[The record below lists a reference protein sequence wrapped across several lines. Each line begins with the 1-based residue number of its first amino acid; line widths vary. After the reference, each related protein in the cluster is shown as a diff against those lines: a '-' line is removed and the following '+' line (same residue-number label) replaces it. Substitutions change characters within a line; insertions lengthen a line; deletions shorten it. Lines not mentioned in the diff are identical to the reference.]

1 MKSALMRYQC
11 ALEAGR
17 LGKIVMYENITNKR
31 CEKHSGYE
39 LWKVKVSDEL
49 EEVMKR
55 LTFLDG

>member
-1 MKSALMRYQC
+1 MRYQC